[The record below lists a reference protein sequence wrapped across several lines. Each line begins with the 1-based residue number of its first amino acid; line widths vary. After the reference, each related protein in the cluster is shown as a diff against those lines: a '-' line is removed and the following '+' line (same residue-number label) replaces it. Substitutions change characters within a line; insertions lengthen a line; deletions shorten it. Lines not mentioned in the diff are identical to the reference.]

1 MSHNKSYNRFN
12 NNGNNNKP
20 VSLSDIEDNVKN
32 INELVDIN
40 LKNLNTSF
48 LVDNFEPVSVLRN
61 TPLRSEFNNLCKGK
75 TESKNMDDKPVIDN
89 KKIYLCKEEQ
99 IRDIPPILQS
109 LFDNPKNIIF
119 MEHLIHLVSI
129 ILSYV

>member
-1 MSHNKSYNRFN
+1 MSHNKSRNRFN

-20 VSLSDIEDNVKN
+20 VSLSEVEDNVKN

-40 LKNLNTSF
+40 LKNLNTF

-75 TESKNMDDKPVIDN
+75 TDAL
-89 KKIYLCKEEQ
+89 KIWMINL
-99 IRDIPPILQS
+99 L
-109 LFDNPKNIIF
+109 
-119 MEHLIHLVSI
+119 
-129 ILSYV
+129 